1 MAFLIGPRI
10 GTCVLCSQRKKSFL
24 VVSKKKYAQVA
35 EMRGDIEELERR
47 RTAEHREV
55 AHDTLKMKPGMIL
68 LLMIL
73 IMISKFKMKI

>member
-1 MAFLIGPRI
+1 MYPEKESFFIG
-10 GTCVLCSQRKKSFL
+10 C
-24 VVSKKKYAQVA
+24 KKKYAQVA

-55 AHDTLKMKPGMIL
+55 AHMYMI

-73 IMISKFKMKI
+73 FR